1 MSDLTGYLTL
11 DGTDLSYIFHSKT
24 NFNFNNVIT
33 PNLGIIGP
41 STDITRT
48 TGMIGNIVSIPVMTS
63 SAITSG
69 TITNLGSV
77 TIGIGVYLCFLNGY
91 NIYAST
97 GSGGLTNFYL
107 GVSSES
113 GATSADGFW
122 IPILQSIVLP
132 ASVNK
137 FIIGNTLQPLTV
149 TSSKTYYFIQQITA
163 TSVTSLTNSPNGN
176 GQSYLS
182 IIRIA

>member
-1 MSDLTGYLTL
+1 
-11 DGTDLSYIFHSKT
+11 
-24 NFNFNNVIT
+24 
-33 PNLGIIGP
+33 
-41 STDITRT
+41 
-48 TGMIGNIVSIPVMTS
+48 MIGNIVSIPVMTS
-63 SAITSG
+63 STITSG

-91 NIYAST
+91 NTYA

-107 GVSSES
+107 GVSSTS
-113 GATSADGFW
+113 DATSADGFW

-149 TSSKTYYFIQQITA
+149 TTSKTYYFIQQITA
-163 TSVTSLTNSPNGN
+163 TGVTSLTNSPNGN

>member
-1 MSDLTGYLTL
+1 MSDLTGYLSL

-24 NFNFNNVIT
+24 NFNFNNVIA

-63 SAITSG
+63 STITSG

-91 NIYAST
+91 N
-97 GSGGLTNFYL
+97 LLHL
-107 GVSSES
+107 GF
-113 GATSADGFW
+113 TS
-122 IPILQSIVLP
+122 
-132 ASVNK
+132 
-137 FIIGNTLQPLTV
+137 
-149 TSSKTYYFIQQITA
+149 
-163 TSVTSLTNSPNGN
+163 
-176 GQSYLS
+176 
-182 IIRIA
+182 

>member
-1 MSDLTGYLTL
+1 MSGLTGYLTK
-11 DGTDLSYIFHSKT
+11 DGLDLSSVF
-24 NFNFNNVIT
+24 
-33 PNLGIIGP
+33 
-41 STDITRT
+41 
-48 TGMIGNIVSIPVMTS
+48 VSSNTATFA
-63 SAITSG
+63 SAITTHAGIIAPPTNLTYTSNMIGYTVKIPGTKTNGGITSGAAVSLSG
-69 TITNLGSV
+69 TTPFTIQTGIYILYLYIESV
-77 TIGIGVYLCFLNGY
+77 
-91 NIYAST
+91 
-97 GSGGLTNFYL
+97 
-107 GVSSES
+107 
-113 GATSADGFW
+113 ATSADGFW